1 MNRATKVLK
10 SYLRNIS
17 LFAVRNSRFVME
29 LFHNLRRRKGG
40 VNEEKDAQKEDEIKS
55 SDRKNS
61 KKVSADGASRVD
73 VEAGTYWLTRIV
85 FLRSLGL
92 IYCKLFENRTYM
104 LH

>member
-17 LFAVRNSRFVME
+17 LFAVRNTRFVME
-29 LFHNLRRRKGG
+29 LFDNLRRRKGG

-55 SDRKNS
+55 SDRKNL
-61 KKVSADGASRVD
+61 KKVSDGASRVD
-73 VEAGTYWLTRIV
+73 VEPGTDWLTRIV

>member
-1 MNRATKVLK
+1 MNSATKVLK

-17 LFAVRNSRFVME
+17 LFAVRNTRFVME
-29 LFHNLRRRKGG
+29 LFDNLRRRKGG
-40 VNEEKDAQKEDEIKS
+40 VNEEKDAQKEEEIKS
-55 SDRKNS
+55 SDRKNL
-61 KKVSADGASRVD
+61 KKLSDGASGVD
-73 VEAGTYWLTRIV
+73 VEPGTYWLTRIV

>member
-29 LFHNLRRRKGG
+29 LFDNLRRRKGG
-40 VNEEKDAQKEDEIKS
+40 VNEEKDAQKEEEIKS

-61 KKVSADGASRVD
+61 KKVSDGASRVD
-73 VEAGTYWLTRIV
+73 VEPGTYWLTRIV

-92 IYCKLFENRTYM
+92 IYCKLFENRAYM